1 MTWRDTLEGL
11 KQELTEVRTQRQ
23 RRVEEED
30 AGLQKERDDLSRM
43 AKDLG
48 VDELLAEMNATLLDG
63 KGEIETII
71 GWESNDGDP
80 DLDGVISMNGDE
92 PDDDDEDTDVI
103 TTILSWEEGG
113 EMEIAVDLGL
123 SDEGIYLQINE
134 IEIRP
139 ERDALEQGLIVAFR
153 DELDLSKFGYSD
165 QKSNGK
171 RPGNRARQG
180 RVRSRRLSVDRRL
193 FCRL

>member
-63 KGEIETII
+63 KGEIQTIV
-71 GWESNDGDP
+71 GWVSDDGDP

-92 PDDDDEDTDVI
+92 PDDDGEDTDVI

-153 DELDLSKFGYSD
+153 DELDL
-165 QKSNGK
+165 
-171 RPGNRARQG
+171 
-180 RVRSRRLSVDRRL
+180 
-193 FCRL
+193 

>member
-63 KGEIETII
+63 KGEIQTII
-71 GWESNDGDP
+71 GWESAVGDT

-153 DELDLSKFGYSD
+153 DELDL
-165 QKSNGK
+165 
-171 RPGNRARQG
+171 
-180 RVRSRRLSVDRRL
+180 
-193 FCRL
+193 

>member
-11 KQELTEVRTQRQ
+11 KQELIEVRTQRQ

-63 KGEIETII
+63 RGEIETII
-71 GWESNDGDP
+71 GWESDDGDS

-153 DELDLSKFGYSD
+153 DELDL
-165 QKSNGK
+165 
-171 RPGNRARQG
+171 
-180 RVRSRRLSVDRRL
+180 
-193 FCRL
+193 

>member
-30 AGLQKERDDLSRM
+30 AGLQKERDDLYRM

-63 KGEIETII
+63 KGEIQTII
-71 GWESNDGDP
+71 GWESDDGDP
-80 DLDGVISMNGDE
+80 DLEGVISMNGDE

-153 DELDLSKFGYSD
+153 DELDL
-165 QKSNGK
+165 
-171 RPGNRARQG
+171 
-180 RVRSRRLSVDRRL
+180 
-193 FCRL
+193 

>member
-11 KQELTEVRTQRQ
+11 KQELIEVRTQRQ

-48 VDELLAEMNATLLDG
+48 VNELLAEMNATLVDG
-63 KGEIETII
+63 KGEIQTII
-71 GWESNDGDP
+71 GWESDDGDP

-153 DELDLSKFGYSD
+153 DELDL
-165 QKSNGK
+165 
-171 RPGNRARQG
+171 
-180 RVRSRRLSVDRRL
+180 
-193 FCRL
+193 

>member
-63 KGEIETII
+63 KGEIQTII
-71 GWESNDGDP
+71 GWESDVGDP

-123 SDEGIYLQINE
+123 SNEGIYLQINE

-153 DELDLSKFGYSD
+153 DELDI
-165 QKSNGK
+165 
-171 RPGNRARQG
+171 
-180 RVRSRRLSVDRRL
+180 
-193 FCRL
+193 